1 MSIMISLSQAQA
13 MLPGSTLINALT
25 ETAKEI
31 VISRVGTDSRQ
42 IERNELFVAL
52 VGERFDA
59 HDFLS
64 DVAKAGASAALI
76 SNQDKCPVDLPAICV
91 SNTRIGLGNL
101 AKAWRASHPIPLVLV
116 TGSNGKTTVKEM
128 IASIFKGAVG
138 EQHTLVT
145 KGNLNNDIGLP
156 LTLMKLGSTDRLAV
170 VELGMNHPGETAQL
184 AAIAQANIALINNA
198 QREHQEFMATV
209 AAVAEEHSDA
219 IRALPGDGTAVF
231 PADSEFSNV
240 WREAAADR
248 KVIDFVL
255 TSAQAKTTASVTGS
269 LLSNGLVQIHTELG
283 TIEVQLNT
291 LGSHNVRNALAA
303 SAVGIAAGISLEKIK
318 EGLEAFSP
326 VNGRMQAKVI
336 DLNHTLI
343 DDSYNANPDSVRAAI
358 DALKQSGNLSW
369 LILGDMG
376 EVGNQ
381 GPEFH
386 REVGA
391 YAAEQGI
398 SKLFVLG
405 EQCQFALQGFNQVT
419 GASATAASTTSSS
432 AIHFSDIDSLIAQ
445 LRDALQAQSSGSNQH
460 LNILVKGS
468 RFMRMERVVQALL
481 EEAKTCS

>member
-1 MSIMISLSQAQA
+1 MTLMTTLAQVQA
-13 MLPGSTLINALT
+13 MLPGSALINISTQDAQLSN
-25 ETAKEI
+25 
-31 VISRVGTDSRQ
+31 ISRVGTDSRQ
-42 IERNELFVAL
+42 IDPKELFVAL
-52 VGERFDA
+52 AGERFDA

-64 DVAKAGASAALI
+64 DVAKAGAAGALI
-76 SNQDKCPVDLPAICV
+76 SNKEKCPSDFPAVCV
-91 SNTRIGLGNL
+91 PDTRIGLGVL
-101 AKAWRASHPIPLVLV
+101 AKAWRSNHPIPLALV

-128 IASIFKGAVG
+128 IASIFRAAVG

-156 LTLMKLGSTDRLAV
+156 LTLLKLRSTDRLAV

-184 AAIAQANIALINNA
+184 AEIAQPNIALINNA

-209 AAVAEEHSDA
+209 AAVAQEHSDA
-219 IRALPGDGTAVF
+219 IRALPKDGVAVF
-231 PADSEFSNV
+231 PADSEFAGV
-240 WREAAADR
+240 WHEAAADR

-255 TSAQAKTTASVTGS
+255 LSGHSKSEAAVMGR
-269 LLSNGLVQIHTELG
+269 LLSNGQVAVQTELG
-283 TIEVQLNT
+283 SVEVQLNT
-291 LGSHNVRNALAA
+291 LGSHNARNALAA
-303 SAVGIAAGISLEKIK
+303 SAVAVAAGISLEKIK
-318 EGLEAFSP
+318 QGLEAFSP
-326 VNGRMQAKVI
+326 VNGRMQAKKI
-336 DLNHTLI
+336 DPNHTLI

-369 LILGDMG
+369 LVLGDMG

-391 YAAEQGI
+391 YAAEQGVN
-398 SKLFVLG
+398 KLFALG
-405 EQCQFALQGFNQVT
+405 EQCQFAIKGFDEAKKNGVPAT
-419 GASATAASTTSSS
+419 SAK
-432 AIHFSDIDSLIAQ
+432 HFSEMDGLIAQ
-445 LRDALQAQSSGSNQH
+445 LRDALQAQSTGSNEH

>member
-1 MSIMISLSQAQA
+1 MSVMTALAQVHA
-13 MLPGSTLINALT
+13 MLPGSSLVNISADD
-25 ETAKEI
+25 AKEL
-31 VISRVGTDSRQ
+31 VLSRVGTDSRQ
-42 IERNELFVAL
+42 IDSGELFIAL
-52 VGERFDA
+52 TGDRFDA

-64 DVAKAGASAALI
+64 DVAQAGAAAALI
-76 SNQDKCPVDLPAICV
+76 SNVEKCPSSLPGV
-91 SNTRIGLGNL
+91 SVPNTRIALGEL
-101 AKAWRASHPIPLVLV
+101 AKAWRLKHPIPLALV

-128 IASIFKGAVG
+128 IASIFKAAVG
-138 EQHTLVT
+138 EDKTLVT

-156 LTLMKLGSTDRLAV
+156 LTILKLSAGDRLAV

-184 AAIAQANIALINNA
+184 ARIAQANIALINNA

-219 IRALPGDGTAVF
+219 IRALPKDGVAVF
-231 PADSEFSNV
+231 PAESEFANV
-240 WREAAADR
+240 WRTAAAGR
-248 KVIDFVL
+248 KVLDFILLSSQVN
-255 TSAQAKTTASVTGS
+255 TKAAVTGQ
-269 LLSNGLVQIHTELG
+269 LLSNGHVQVQAEQG
-283 TIEVQLNT
+283 TVEIQLNT

-303 SAVGIAAGISLEKIK
+303 SAVALAAGVSLEKIK
-318 EGLEAFSP
+318 QGLESFSP
-326 VNGRMQAKVI
+326 VNGRMQAKKI
-336 DLNHTLI
+336 DPNHTLI

-358 DALKQSGNLSW
+358 DALKQSGNPSW
-369 LILGDMG
+369 LVLGDMG

-398 SKLFVLG
+398 SKLFALG
-405 EQCQFALQGFNQVT
+405 EQCQFAIRGFDE
-419 GASATAASTTSSS
+419 AKKSSASSS
-432 AIHFSDIDSLIAQ
+432 AKHFSDMDSLIVQ
-445 LRDALQAQSSGSNQH
+445 VRDAFHSQSSGSSQH

>member
-1 MSIMISLSQAQA
+1 MSAMTTLAQVHA
-13 MLPGSTLINALT
+13 MLPGSSLINISA
-25 ETAKEI
+25 EAAKTLA
-31 VISRVGTDSRQ
+31 VSRIGTDSRQ
-42 IERNELFVAL
+42 IEVGELFIAL
-52 VGERFDA
+52 AGDRFDA

-64 DVAKAGASAALI
+64 DVAKAGAGAALI
-76 SNQDKCPVDLPAICV
+76 TSQDKCPADLPAICV
-91 SNTRIGLGNL
+91 SNTRVGLGNL
-101 AKAWRASHPIPLVLV
+101 AKAWRANHPIPLALV

-128 IASIFKGAVG
+128 IASIFKAAVG
-138 EQHTLVT
+138 EQNTLVT

-156 LTLMKLGSTDRLAV
+156 LTLLKLRSTDRLAV

-219 IRALPGDGTAVF
+219 IRALPGDGIAVF
-231 PADSEFSNV
+231 PADSEFADV
-240 WREAAADR
+240 WNQAAAGR
-248 KVIDFVL
+248 RVIDFVL
-255 TSAQAKTTASVTGS
+255 ASSQTKTSAAVTGN
-269 LLSNGLVQIHTELG
+269 LLSNGLVQIQTEQG

-303 SAVGIAAGISLEKIK
+303 SAVGMAAGVSLEKIK
-318 EGLEAFSP
+318 QGLESFAP
-326 VNGRMQAKVI
+326 VNGRMQAKAI
-336 DLNHTLI
+336 DSNRTLI

-391 YAAEQGI
+391 YAAEQGVA
-398 SKLFVLG
+398 KLFVLG
-405 EQCQFALQGFNQVT
+405 EQCQFALQGFNK
-419 GASATAASTTSSS
+419 AISNHAATSS
-432 AIHFSDIDSLIAQ
+432 AIHFSDMDSLIAQ
-445 LRDALQAQSSGSNQH
+445 LRDALHAQSSGSNQH